1 MLLRINMCE
10 WKQKESRQEKRGPQ
24 CRSDDEGSA
33 SARQTVPD
41 GPTWLGLYAP
51 SLLHPWLQPVP

>member
-1 MLLRINMCE
+1 MCE

-41 GPTWLGLYAP
+41 GPTCLGLYAP
-51 SLLHPWLQPVP
+51 SLLRPWLQPAP